1 MQIRIGTS
9 EIEGTFH
16 RQGEAVA
23 ELLRA
28 KHRVEIEPMAGSSVG
43 SALGLHSGDLQF
55 GFSASNWVGRA
66 MRGEEPFKEPIGIRM
81 AAPANVGP
89 MFFVVRADSGLHRI
103 DDMKGRK
110 ISVNVTNSGMYQHTR
125 TIFGILGISF
135 DQFQPV
141 HMTFEEGAAAL
152 KAGDIDA
159 QWQCPIPN
167 PVMTEL
173 ADSTDV
179 RVLEYS
185 PGQLEKVIAEANFYR
200 RAVMPVGAFRGIERE
215 TAQVGV
221 LNVIAT
227 HERVEDALV
236 YEFVTTMI
244 ANATL
249 LAERQELYRG
259 LAELFA
265 ELKTEGQSVFEPG
278 GVALHPGAVQAYRD
292 AGLLG

>member
-1 MQIRIGTS
+1 MHIRIGTS
-9 EIEGTFH
+9 EIGGTFH

-23 ELLRA
+23 DLLRT
-28 KHRVEIEPMAGSSVG
+28 KHTVETEPVAGSSVG

-55 GFSASNWVGRA
+55 GFSASNWIGRA
-66 MRGEEPFKEPIGIRM
+66 LRGEDPFKEPIGIRM

-89 MFFVVRADSGLHRI
+89 MFFVVRADSDLHTI

-110 ISVNVTNSGMYQHTR
+110 VAVNFADSGMYQHTR

-135 DQFQPV
+135 DEFEPV
-141 HMTFEEGAAAL
+141 HIGFEEGSAKL
-152 KAGDIDA
+152 KSGEIDA

-167 PVMTEL
+167 PIMTEL
-173 ADSTDV
+173 ADSTNV
-179 RVLEYS
+179 RVLEYA
-185 PGQLEKVIAEANFYR
+185 PGQLEKILDEATFYR
-200 RAVMPVGAFRGIERE
+200 RAVMPVEAFRGIAQE

-236 YEFVTTMI
+236 HEFVSSMVN
-244 ANATL
+244 NAREL
-249 LAERQELYRG
+249 GQKLELYRG
-259 LAELFA
+259 LADLFG

-278 GVALHPGAVQAYRD
+278 GVALHPGAIQAYRD
-292 AGLLG
+292 AGLLK

>member
-1 MQIRIGTS
+1 MHIRIGTS

-23 ELLRA
+23 EILRA
-28 KHRVEIEPMAGSSVG
+28 KHSVDIEPMAGSSVG

-66 MRGEEPFKEPIGIRM
+66 LRGEEPFKEPIGIRM

-89 MFFVVRADSGLHRI
+89 MFFVVRADSDLHSI
-103 DDMKGRK
+103 DDMRDRK
-110 ISVNVTNSGMYQHTR
+110 VSVNVTNSGMYQHTR

-135 DQFQPV
+135 DEFEPV
-141 HMTFEEGAAAL
+141 HLSFEEGAAAL
-152 KAGDIDA
+152 KAGEIDA

-179 RVLEYS
+179 RVLEYGA
-185 PGQLEKVIAEANFYR
+185 GQLEKVIAEAAFYR
-200 RAVMPVGAFRGIERE
+200 RAVMPAGAFRGVEQE

-227 HERVEDALV
+227 HERVEDAMV
-236 YEFVTTMI
+236 HEFVTTMI
-244 ANATL
+244 ENANL
-249 LAERQELYRG
+249 LSERQELYRG
-259 LAELFA
+259 LENLFI

-278 GVALHPGAVQAYRD
+278 GVSLHPGALQAYRE
-292 AGLLG
+292 AGLLT

>member
-28 KHRVEIEPMAGSSVG
+28 KHIVEIEPMAGSSVG

-66 MRGEEPFKEPIGIRM
+66 LRGEEPFKEPIAIRM

-89 MFFVVRADSGLHRI
+89 MFFVVRADSDLYTI
-103 DDMKGRK
+103 DDMIGRK

-135 DQFQPV
+135 DQFEPV
-141 HMTFEEGAAAL
+141 HMTFEEGAVAL

-179 RVLEYS
+179 RVLEYG
-185 PGQLEKVIAEANFYR
+185 PGQLEKVIAEATFYR
-200 RAVMPVGAFRGIERE
+200 QAVIPVGAFRGVDKE
-215 TAQVGV
+215 TPQVGV

-236 YEFVTTMI
+236 HEFVTTMI
-244 ANATL
+244 ENATL
-249 LAERQELYRG
+249 LADRQELYRG
-259 LAELFA
+259 LADLFA
-265 ELKTEGQSVFEPG
+265 ELKSEGQSVFEPG
-278 GVALHPGAVQAYRD
+278 GVSLHPGAIQAYHD
-292 AGLLG
+292 AGLLS

>member
-28 KHRVEIEPMAGSSVG
+28 KHIVEIEPMAGSSVG

-66 MRGEEPFKEPIGIRM
+66 LRGEEPFKEPIAIRM

-89 MFFVVRADSGLHRI
+89 MFFVVRADSDLHTI
-103 DDMKGRK
+103 DDMIGRK

-135 DQFQPV
+135 DQFEPV
-141 HMTFEEGAAAL
+141 HMTFEEGAVAL

-179 RVLEYS
+179 RVLEYG
-185 PGQLEKVIAEANFYR
+185 PGQLEKVIAEATFYR
-200 RAVMPVGAFRGIERE
+200 QAVIPVGAFRGVDKE
-215 TAQVGV
+215 TPQVGV

-236 YEFVTTMI
+236 HEFVTTMI
-244 ANATL
+244 ENATL
-249 LAERQELYRG
+249 LADRQELYRG
-259 LAELFA
+259 LADLFA
-265 ELKTEGQSVFEPG
+265 ELKSEGQSVFEPG
-278 GVALHPGAVQAYRD
+278 GVSLHPGAIQAYHD
-292 AGLLG
+292 AGLLS

>member
-1 MQIRIGTS
+1 MHIRIGTS

-28 KHRVEIEPMAGSSVG
+28 NHTVEIEPMAGSSVG

-66 MRGEEPFKEPIGIRM
+66 LRGEEPFKEPIAIRL

-89 MFFVVRADSGLHRI
+89 MFFVVRADSDLHSI

-135 DQFQPV
+135 EKVEPV
-141 HMTFEEGAAAL
+141 HMSFEEGSAAL
-152 KAGDIDA
+152 KAGEIDA

-173 ADSTDV
+173 AESTDV
-179 RVLEYS
+179 RVLEYAQ
-185 PGQLEKVIAEANFYR
+185 GQLEKVVAEAKFYR
-200 RAVMPVGAFRGIERE
+200 RAVMPVGAFRGIEHE

-227 HERVEDALV
+227 HERVENAV
-236 YEFVTTMI
+236 VHEFVTSMI
-244 ANATL
+244 ENANL
-249 LAERQELYRG
+249 LCERQELYRS
-259 LAELFA
+259 LPDLFA
-265 ELKTEGQSVFEPG
+265 ELKTAGQSVFEPG
-278 GVALHPGAVQAYRD
+278 GVSLHPGAVQAYRD
-292 AGLLG
+292 AGFLS

>member
-28 KHRVEIEPMAGSSVG
+28 KHIVEIEPMVGSSVG

-66 MRGEEPFKEPIGIRM
+66 LRGEEPFKEPIAIRM

-89 MFFVVRADSGLHRI
+89 MFFVVRADSDLHTI
-103 DDMKGRK
+103 DDMIGRK

-135 DQFQPV
+135 DQFEPV
-141 HMTFEEGAAAL
+141 HMTFEEGAVAL

-173 ADSTDV
+173 TDSTDV
-179 RVLEYS
+179 RVLEYG
-185 PGQLEKVIAEANFYR
+185 PGQLEKVITEATFYR
-200 RAVMPVGAFRGIERE
+200 QAVIPVGAFRGVDKE
-215 TAQVGV
+215 TPQVGV

-236 YEFVTTMI
+236 HEFVTTMI
-244 ANATL
+244 ENATL
-249 LAERQELYRG
+249 LADRQELYRG
-259 LAELFA
+259 LADLFA
-265 ELKTEGQSVFEPG
+265 ELKSEGQSVFEPG
-278 GVALHPGAVQAYRD
+278 GVSLHPGAIQAYRD
-292 AGLLG
+292 AGLMS

>member
-66 MRGEEPFKEPIGIRM
+66 LRGEEPFKEPIGIRM

>member
-28 KHRVEIEPMAGSSVG
+28 KHIVETEPMAGSSVG

-66 MRGEEPFKEPIGIRM
+66 LRGEEPFKEPIAIRM

-89 MFFVVRADSGLHRI
+89 MFFVVRADSDLHTI
-103 DDMKGRK
+103 DDMIGRK

-135 DQFQPV
+135 DQFEPV
-141 HMTFEEGAAAL
+141 HMTFEEGAVAL

-179 RVLEYS
+179 RVLEYG
-185 PGQLEKVIAEANFYR
+185 PGQLEKVIAEATFYR
-200 RAVMPVGAFRGIERE
+200 QAVIPVGAFRGVDKE
-215 TAQVGV
+215 TPQVGV

-236 YEFVTTMI
+236 HEFVTTMI
-244 ANATL
+244 ENATL
-249 LAERQELYRG
+249 LADRQELYRG
-259 LAELFA
+259 LADLFA
-265 ELKTEGQSVFEPG
+265 ELKSEGQSVFEPG
-278 GVALHPGAVQAYRD
+278 GVSLHPGAIQAYHD
-292 AGLLG
+292 AGLLS

>member
-1 MQIRIGTS
+1 MKIRIGTS

-16 RQGEAVA
+16 RQGEAIA
-23 ELLRA
+23 KLLRSD
-28 KHRVEIEPMAGSSVG
+28 HTVDIEPMAGSSVG
-43 SALGLHSGDLQF
+43 SALGLHTGDLQF

-66 MRGEEPFKEPIGIRM
+66 LRGEDPFEKPIGIRM

-89 MFFVVRADSGLHRI
+89 MFFVVRADSDLHTM
-103 DDMKGRK
+103 DDMKGRRV
-110 ISVNVTNSGMYQHTR
+110 SVNVANSGMYQHTR

-135 DQFQPV
+135 DSFEPV

-152 KAGDIDA
+152 KSGEIDA

-179 RVLEYS
+179 RVLEYG
-185 PGQLEKVIAEANFYR
+185 PGQLEKVIAEAAFYR
-200 RAVMPVGAFRGIERE
+200 RAVMPVGAFRGIDQE

-227 HERVEDALV
+227 HERVDDAMV
-236 YEFVTTMI
+236 YEFVSTMI
-244 ANATL
+244 NNAQAL
-249 LAERQELYRG
+249 GESLELYRG
-259 LAELFA
+259 LVDLFA

-278 GVALHPGAVQAYRD
+278 GVSLHPGAVQAFRE
-292 AGLLG
+292 AGLLS

>member
-1 MQIRIGTS
+1 MHIRIGTS

-23 ELLRA
+23 EILRA
-28 KHRVEIEPMAGSSVG
+28 KHTVEIEPMAGSSVG

-55 GFSASNWVGRA
+55 GLSASNWVGRA
-66 MRGEEPFKEPIGIRM
+66 LRGEDPFKEPIGIRM

-89 MFFVVRADSGLHRI
+89 MFFVVRADSDLHTI

-110 ISVNVTNSGMYQHTR
+110 ISVNVINSGMYQHTR

-135 DQFQPV
+135 DEFGPV

-152 KAGDIDA
+152 KAGKIDA

-173 ADSTDV
+173 ADGTDV
-179 RVLEYS
+179 RVLEYA
-185 PGQLEKVIAEANFYR
+185 PGQLEKIIAEGNFYR

-227 HERVEDALV
+227 HERVEDAMVHEL
-236 YEFVTTMI
+236 VTTMI
-244 ANATL
+244 ENVNL
-249 LAERQELYRG
+249 LGERQELYLG
-259 LAELFA
+259 LADLFA
-265 ELKTEGQSVFEPG
+265 ELKTEGQSVSEPG
-278 GVALHPGAVQAYRD
+278 GVSLHPGAIQAYRD
-292 AGLLG
+292 AGLLS